1 METQAKRKARLE
13 ASFGK
18 RPADYPDGEEIDYI
32 RGYFDH
38 RRRAAPAVFHLDET
52 TWYDLSMDDV
62 FRRVNHTLS
71 TPGEQV
77 LYAWLRTP
85 ALDEATYLRR
95 HGLITYMEA
104 HPAFRLQL
112 QTILSS
118 VGKRRAAQTIES
130 FAPSRHSPAR
140 LWLSLLL
147 PALLLL
153 SGLLLPFL
161 SFAPYLF
168 VLLLLFIPFY
178 HIRMTR
184 QLEDNLPIVNAII
197 STVSA
202 YNRIVKIAP
211 GDPAFRDDLPPN
223 TARGIKGITRLGG
236 LSFLANNE
244 LAFLLNSLFL
254 LDLILY
260 ELLKNRLSRLTR
272 EVSVI
277 HEYVGSLD
285 AAVAVAS
292 YRKAAA
298 GYCDPALSFDPEE
311 PSLLRAEGMM
321 HPLLSHPVPNT
332 LDAARPI
339 LLTGSNASGKST
351 FLKTVALNAI
361 LAQSIGTALCASY
374 AASAFHIYSSMA
386 LSDDILAGESYFV
399 TEIKAIRRIF
409 EAADRG
415 ERVLCVV
422 DEVLRGTNTVER
434 IAASSELLLALAHRG
449 CLCLA
454 ATHDIEL
461 CELLQSHFALYHFQ
475 ERIVDGNIAFDY
487 RLMPGAAQTR
497 NAIRLLALMG
507 FDREI
512 TARADARA
520 DAYRQTGCWEL

>member
-130 FAPSRHSPAR
+130 FAP
-140 LWLSLLL
+140 
-147 PALLLL
+147 
-153 SGLLLPFL
+153 
-161 SFAPYLF
+161 YLF

-184 QLEDNLPIVNAII
+184 RLEDNLPIVNAVI

-211 GDPAFRDDLPPN
+211 GDPAFRDGLPPN

-292 YRKAAA
+292 YRKAAT

-461 CELLQSHFALYHFQ
+461 CELLQSRFALYHFQ